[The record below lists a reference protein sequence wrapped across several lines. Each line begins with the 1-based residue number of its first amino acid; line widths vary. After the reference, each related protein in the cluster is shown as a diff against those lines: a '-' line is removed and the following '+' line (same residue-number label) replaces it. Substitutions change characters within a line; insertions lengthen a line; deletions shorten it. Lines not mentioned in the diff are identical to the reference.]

1 MSTGCTRKFAYIYPD
16 GNSLAGIGNHRQTS
30 TNIDTRRQ
38 PSTTSDNHRNAGVH
52 RARGVHSGI
61 GGVYQ
66 HLLPE
71 GPSTVLQNY
80 RSFTERYIVSYL
92 VKSGII

>member
-1 MSTGCTRKFAYIYPD
+1 METHWQASAIIDK
-16 GNSLAGIGNHRQTS
+16 HRQTS

-38 PSTTSDNHRNAGVH
+38 PSTTIDNHRNAGVH

-80 RSFTERYIVSYL
+80 RSFTER
-92 VKSGII
+92 